1 MTENPISSDS
11 CTSAARKV
19 QDAQAGKV
27 QGRHHHEGNHGCDA
41 QENKEFVV
49 AAHQHPAAN
58 LQQVNRCAEHH
69 HVDEPADDGHH
80 QHHHTTPFE
89 SRLSLDYLPALFL
102 AAAIVFLPTGSESAA
117 LNSLAIVFV
126 SIVLEAIPFMLI
138 GSLVGGFIE
147 AFISRDRMAAF
158 LPRKGWLTVCFAAG
172 AGIVFPV
179 CECAVVPV
187 VRRLLGKGLPISAA
201 VAYLLG
207 GPIVNPIVAAS
218 TALAYAFDWRIVTLR
233 MALGYGIAVAIG
245 MLMGRLFTRNTAIR
259 DGGGALGKNTP
270 SCGHHHHSH
279 EHAHAASGSW
289 IDKAGAAFTHAMDDF
304 LAVGHYLVIGA
315 FIAALAQTYIDRS
328 SFLSLTAVPAL
339 SVVVMMA
346 LAVLLN
352 LCSEADAFIAAS
364 FQGLMSV
371 PAQMAF
377 LLTGP
382 MFDLKLLL
390 MYQSVFKRRAI
401 VDDLVKSQNFN

>member
-1 MTENPISSDS
+1 MTERPINLFQYSFA
-11 CTSAARKV
+11 TKKAR
-19 QDAQAGKV
+19 
-27 QGRHHHEGNHGCDA
+27 
-41 QENKEFVV
+41 
-49 AAHQHPAAN
+49 
-58 LQQVNRCAEHH
+58 
-69 HVDEPADDGHH
+69 
-80 QHHHTTPFE
+80 
-89 SRLSLDYLPALFL
+89 SIDYLPGLFL
-102 AAAIVFLPTGSESAA
+102 AAALVFLPSGSASSS

-126 SIVLEAIPFMLI
+126 SIVLEAIPFMLF

-147 AFISRDRMAAF
+147 AFVSRERMAAF
-158 LPRKGWLTVCFAAG
+158 LPQKGWLTVCIAAG

-187 VRRLLGKGLPISAA
+187 VRRLIGKGLPFSAA
-201 VAYLLG
+201 IAYLLG

-218 TALAYAFDWRIVTLR
+218 TALAYAFDWRIVILR
-233 MALGYGIAVAIG
+233 LGLGYGIAVGIG
-245 MLMGRLFTRNTAIR
+245 ILMGRFFAGSMAIKDTKAATENYTLTCGCQHHPTGHSHCEAGSQTTHAFPLLTKHAKTTTAC
-259 DGGGALGKNTP
+259 G
-270 SCGHHHHSH
+270 CGHTHPTP
-279 EHAHAASGSW
+279 ASW
-289 IDKAGAAFTHAMDDF
+289 VDKSGFAFTHAMNDF

-328 SFLSLTAVPAL
+328 SFLSLTAIPGL
-339 SVVVMMA
+339 SLVLMMA
-346 LAVLLN
+346 LAILLN

-364 FQGLMSV
+364 FQGLMPI

-401 VDDLVKSQNFN
+401 GVLATLILVGVLAITAGLEIINGLFQ

>member
-1 MTENPISSDS
+1 MAVQPTNTHS
-11 CTSAARKV
+11 CADTARK
-19 QDAQAGKV
+19 
-27 QGRHHHEGNHGCDA
+27 NHS
-41 QENKEFVV
+41 
-49 AAHQHPAAN
+49 
-58 LQQVNRCAEHH
+58 
-69 HVDEPADDGHH
+69 
-80 QHHHTTPFE
+80 FE
-89 SRLSLDYLPALFL
+89 YLPALFL
-102 AAAIVFLPTGSESAA
+102 AAAPLFLPLGSESST

-147 AFISRDRMAAF
+147 AFVSRERMTTF
-158 LPRKGWLTVCFAAG
+158 LPKKGWLTVCVAAG

-187 VRRLLGKGLPISAA
+187 VRRLLGKGLPFSAA
-201 VAYLLG
+201 IAYLLG

-218 TALAYAFDWRIVTLR
+218 TALAYAFDWRIVILR
-233 MALGYGIAVAIG
+233 LGFGYGIAVVIG
-245 MLMGRLFTRNTAIR
+245 ILMGRLFPNTEAIK
-259 DGGGALGKNTP
+259 DNGEVLESNAS
-270 SCGHHHHSH
+270 SCGCHHHPLVHSHSEACSGTAQVSHAGTNQEAHSTACGCGHSH
-279 EHAHAASGSW
+279 ETSDRW
-289 IDKAGAAFTHAMDDF
+289 VDKARAALTHAMDDF

-328 SFLSLTAVPAL
+328 SFLSLTAAPVL
-339 SVVVMMA
+339 SVALMMA
-346 LAVLLN
+346 LAILLN

-364 FQGLMSV
+364 FRGLMPI

-382 MFDLKLLL
+382 MLDLKLLL

-401 VDDLVKSQNFN
+401 VVLASSILVAVLVVTVGLEMLNGMLQ